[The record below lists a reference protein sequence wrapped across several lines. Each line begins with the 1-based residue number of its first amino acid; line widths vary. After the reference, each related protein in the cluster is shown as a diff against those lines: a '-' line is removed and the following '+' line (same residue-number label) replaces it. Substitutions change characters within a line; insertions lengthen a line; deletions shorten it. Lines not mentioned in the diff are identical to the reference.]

1 MRYTA
6 LPPALKPAI
15 IPSALKQDERIVCTN
30 ATVIMDGKGN
40 ISYFNNETAI
50 CVIGEDEK

>member
-1 MRYTA
+1 MKIVQ
-6 LPPALKPAI
+6 LPNELNAAAMKIAMKP
-15 IPSALKQDERIVCTN
+15 DERIVCRN

-50 CVIGEDEK
+50 CLIGEEK

>member
-1 MRYTA
+1 MKYTA
-6 LPPALKPAI
+6 LPPALKPAV
-15 IPSALKQDERIVCTN
+15 IPSAMKPDERIVCTN

-50 CVIGEDEK
+50 CVIGEEK